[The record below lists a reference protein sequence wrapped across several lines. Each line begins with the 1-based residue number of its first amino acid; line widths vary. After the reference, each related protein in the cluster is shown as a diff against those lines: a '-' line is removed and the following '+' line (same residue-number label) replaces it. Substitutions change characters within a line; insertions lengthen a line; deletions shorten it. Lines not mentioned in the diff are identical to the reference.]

1 MKESVVLFH
10 IRHWVKFNKSEKQNV
25 HADCR
30 GDLRHWTYFSR
41 KGLSEFF
48 PMFNAGQLQRAIES
62 LRDQNAILIDNFND
76 NAWDRTAWY
85 TLDDASSLCDPGVV
99 PDYANSIDRK

>member
-1 MKESVVLFH
+1 
-10 IRHWVKFNKSEKQNV
+10 
-25 HADCR
+25 
-30 GDLRHWTYFSR
+30 
-41 KGLSEFF
+41 
-48 PMFNAGQLQRAIES
+48 MFNAGQLQRAIES

-99 PDYANSIDRK
+99 PDYANSNDRK